1 MIYVDNLG
9 VMGCA
14 MPWDERIGRRLKLR
28 DLHLL
33 LAVVQAGS
41 MAKAAKRLAVSQPAV
56 SKAIAEI
63 EHTLGVPL
71 LDRGPQG
78 VEPTRYGRALIKRSM
93 AVFDELRQGVS
104 EIEFLRDPTTGEV
117 RIGSGEPLAAGLVS
131 AVIDRLSRQYPRIA
145 FHIVRDDPVSLLRHL
160 DDRSVELVLTRMP
173 GPMVEEH
180 MSAEILYDDPVVIV
194 AGAQN
199 PWTRRRKVEL
209 ADLVNEPWVLPPH
222 DSVLGSVVLE
232 AFRDGGLEPPHT
244 TVATLSLSMRNSLL
258 ATGRFLSV
266 HPSFALKFSRNY
278 PAIKAL
284 PIELPTTRQATGLVT
299 LKRRALSPLAD
310 LFINCTREVV
320 KSIVV
325 RTHARK

>member
-1 MIYVDNLG
+1 
-9 VMGCA
+9 MGYA

-28 DLHLL
+28 DLQLL

-41 MAKAAKRLAVSQPAV
+41 MAKAGKRLAISQPAV
-56 SKAIAEI
+56 SKAIAEM

-71 LDRGPQG
+71 LDRGPRG

-93 AVFDELRQGVS
+93 AVFDELRQAVS

-117 RIGSGEPLAAGLVS
+117 RIGSGEPLAAGLVT
-131 AVIDRLSRQYPRIA
+131 AVIKRLSRQYPRIA
-145 FHIVRDDPVSLLRHL
+145 FHIVRDDPVSLLRYL
-160 DDRSVELVLTRMP
+160 EERNVELVLTRMP
-173 GPMVEEH
+173 KSVVEGH
-180 MSAEILYDDPVVIV
+180 MSAEILYHDQVAIV

-199 PWTRRRKVEL
+199 PWTRRRKVGL
-209 ADLVNEPWVLPPH
+209 ADLVNEPWVLPPY
-222 DSVLGSVVLE
+222 DSVLGSIVLE
-232 AFRDGGLEPPHT
+232 AFRAGDLEPPRT

-258 ATGRFLSV
+258 ATGRFLSA
-266 HPSFALKFSRNY
+266 HPSFALKFFGNY

-310 LFINCTREVV
+310 IFINCTREVV
-320 KSIVV
+320 KSIVA
-325 RTHARK
+325 RTHE

>member
-1 MIYVDNLG
+1 
-9 VMGCA
+9 MGYA
-14 MPWDERIGRRLKLR
+14 MPWDERIGRRLKMR

-33 LAVVQAGS
+33 LAAVETGS
-41 MAKAAKRLAVSQPAV
+41 MAKAGKRLAISQPAV
-56 SKAIAEI
+56 SKAIAEM

-93 AVFDELRQGVS
+93 AIFDELRQATS
-104 EIEFLRDPTTGEV
+104 EIEFLRDPTSGEV
-117 RIGSGEPLAAGLVS
+117 RIGSGEPLAAGLVT
-131 AVIDRLSRQYPRIA
+131 AVVERLSRQYPRIA
-145 FHIVRDDPVSLLRHL
+145 IHIVRDDPVSLLRHL
-160 DDRSVELVLTRMP
+160 DERNVELVVTRMP
-173 GPMVEEH
+173 KPMLEER
-180 MSAEILYDDPVVIV
+180 MRAEILYHDPVAIV
-194 AGAQN
+194 AGVQN

-209 ADLVNEPWVLPPH
+209 ADLVNEPWVLPPR
-222 DSVLGSVVLE
+222 DSVLGSIVLE
-232 AFRDGGLEPPHT
+232 AFRAGGLDPPRT

-258 ATGRFLSV
+258 ATGRFLSA

-310 LFINCTREVV
+310 IFISCTREVV
-320 KSIVV
+320 KSTIG
-325 RTHARK
+325 RTHERK